1 MSSSHQ
7 IEQAGSTQ
15 KFTITAVLA
24 FALVFSFLLLM
35 STCHGPFK
43 PITQNTEASAESAVE
58 K

>member
-35 STCHGPFK
+35 STCHGPFT
-43 PITQNTEASAESAVE
+43 PITQNTEAPAAPAE